1 MAKRKK
7 AVEQE
12 SLSIY
17 VFFLTALAIFVNV
30 LRGISIDID
39 LYSVSLCVFLYP
51 VVFYVLNMI
60 IKKFGYHKGLEAM
73 FISAGVMILF
83 MIISGFIFHKEI
95 TIMTYLG
102 FVVSYISSCFID
114 LIIYYYLFMNTV
126 VPKIALFTNYLFVVM
141 INEIVYLTFT
151 LNGVLANDFWM
162 VFVLEVGIQSIIAF
176 ILTIYDHSKELYS
189 K

>member
-7 AVEQE
+7 VEEQE

-17 VFFLTALAIFVNV
+17 IFFLTALAIFVSV
-30 LRGISIDID
+30 LRGITMDID
-39 LYSVSLCVFLYP
+39 VYSISLSAFIYP

-60 IKKFGYHKGLEAM
+60 TKKFGYHKGLEAM

-83 MIISGFIFHKEI
+83 MLGSGFIFHKEI

-102 FVVSYISSCFID
+102 FFVSYVSSCFID

-141 INEIVYLTFT
+141 VNELIYLTFS
-151 LNGVLANDFWM
+151 LNGVLANDFWI
-162 VFVLEVGIQSIIAF
+162 VFVLEVGIQSVLAF
-176 ILTIYDHSKELYS
+176 IFTIYDHSKELYS